1 MQIKID
7 ETCGIEGEVAE
18 VGEVIEVDDPL
29 AKQLISY
36 GRAHKASAKEIAD
49 AKKKTPGGPSNPPPG
64 GQE

>member
-7 ETCGIEGEVAE
+7 ESCGIEGEVVKA
-18 VGEVIEVDDPL
+18 GEIVEVDDPI
-29 AKQLISY
+29 AKQLIAY

-49 AKKKTPGGPSNPPPG
+49 AKKKAPGAPSNPPSG